1 MSQPNPQ
8 PVAKSDNTFWIYLS
22 YIFGWILSLI
32 GLAVVKDDV
41 RVRFHCAQS
50 LVLSA
55 VFCIFNLLCW
65 IVSAVLAITIIIPIL
80 IAIVQF
86 LVWAGYAVYV
96 IIVLVKVS
104 KGEDMRIPFCADF
117 ADKNLMKAFL

>member
-8 PVAKSDNTFWIYLS
+8 PSAQSDNTFWIYLS
-22 YIFGWILSLI
+22 YIFGWILGLI
-32 GLAVVKDDV
+32 GLAVVKDDR

-55 VFCIFNLLCW
+55 VFCIFNILCF
-65 IVSAVLAITIIIPIL
+65 ILSLILAITIILPIL
-80 IAIVQF
+80 IGVVQF
-86 LVWAGYAVYV
+86 LVSAGYLVYV
-96 IIVLVKVS
+96 IIIMIKAS

-117 ADKNLMKAFL
+117 AEKNLMNAFK